1 MPWIVVRDNIGI
13 FHNMGREVGCLWEER
28 TSLGSPVNVIR
39 KRRAREPY
47 KGEKMVIAIKKKITP
62 FHFPSPTGV

>member
-47 KGEKMVIAIKKKITP
+47 KGEKMVIAIKKK
-62 FHFPSPTGV
+62 